1 MVLPIV
7 KARWI
12 VAGMAVSAAAAVSA
26 AEPLSGR
33 RTEIVQVVEKVAPA
47 VVNISAEQTLRQR
60 PSLFDDFFFGFDG
73 RQRKRT
79 SQSLGSGAIID
90 AKGIIVTNDHVVS
103 GASKITAMT
112 KSGLELECDV
122 VGSDADN
129 DLAVLRVRKATAP
142 LPALKLGSSADLMIG
157 ETIVAIGNPFGLS
170 NTVTAGVVSAKG
182 RSVRG
187 ENNQTYTDFI
197 QTDAS
202 INPGNSGGPLVN
214 LDGEMVGV
222 ATAIIG
228 GAQGIGFAIPSDRAR
243 RIVNDLL
250 RYGEVRAVWIGVR
263 GRTLVSGEENR
274 PRGFRVRTVY
284 PNSPA
289 SRAGIREGDQIVS
302 VDGTPI
308 DSQEAFETVLSTRGP
323 GLPLKIV
330 LRSKQAE
337 RTVTVEGEA
346 PPGGIGVQI
355 LREDIG
361 LSLRRSSDGYRVVA
375 VDRDS
380 LAAQAGL
387 KPGDSLL
394 SINGTAVRGP
404 EDVDHVLQRDFNKTS
419 LLMEVGRGRFSYSLT
434 FPLD

>member
-1 MVLPIV
+1 
-7 KARWI
+7 
-12 VAGMAVSAAAAVSA
+12 
-26 AEPLSGR
+26 
-33 RTEIVQVVEKVAPA
+33 
-47 VVNISAEQTLRQR
+47 
-60 PSLFDDFFFGFDG
+60 
-73 RQRKRT
+73 
-79 SQSLGSGAIID
+79 
-90 AKGIIVTNDHVVS
+90 
-103 GASKITAMT
+103 
-112 KSGLELECDV
+112 
-122 VGSDADN
+122 
-129 DLAVLRVRKATAP
+129 

-214 LDGEMVGV
+214 IDGEMVGV

-228 GAQGIGFAIPSDRAR
+228 GAQGIGFAIPADRAR
-243 RIVNDLL
+243 RIVDDLL

-263 GRTLVSGEENR
+263 GKTLLTGEENR
-274 PRGFRVRTVY
+274 PRGFRVRAVS

-302 VDGTPI
+302 ADGSPI

-323 GLPLKIV
+323 GTPLKLV
-330 LRSKQAE
+330 LRNKQAE
-337 RTVTVEGEA
+337 RTVTVQGEA
-346 PPGGIGVQI
+346 PPAGIGTQI
-355 LREDIG
+355 LREEIG
-361 LSLRRSSDGYRVVA
+361 LTLRRSQDGYRIA
-375 VDRDS
+375 SVDRDS

-387 KPGDSLL
+387 KPGDTLL
-394 SINGTAVRGP
+394 SLNGTAVRGP
-404 EDVDHVLQRDFNKTS
+404 EDVDRVLQRDFNKNS
-419 LLMEVGRGRFSYSLT
+419 VLMEVGRGRFSYSLT

>member
-1 MVLPIV
+1 MLRVRRLAALP
-7 KARWI
+7 
-12 VAGMAVSAAAAVSA
+12 VALLAASAAAL
-26 AEPLSGR
+26 PLSNR
-33 RTEIVQVVEKVAPA
+33 RTEVVQVVEKIAPA

-60 PSLFDDFFFGFDG
+60 PSLFDDFFFGADG
-73 RQRKRT
+73 RGRRRT

-90 AKGIIVTNDHVVS
+90 PKGIIITNDHVVS

-112 KSGLELECDV
+112 KSGLELECEI

-129 DLAVLRVRKATAP
+129 DLAVLRVRKPTSP
-142 LPALKLGSSADLMIG
+142 LPALKMGSSADLMIG
-157 ETIVAIGNPFGLS
+157 ETIIAIGNPFGLS

-182 RSVRG
+182 RSVKG
-187 ENNQTYTDFI
+187 ENGQAYTDFI

-228 GAQGIGFAIPSDRAR
+228 GAQGIGFAIPVDRAH

-263 GRTLVSGEENR
+263 GKTLVTGEENR

-289 SRAGIREGDQIVS
+289 ARAGIREGDQIIS
-302 VDGTPI
+302 VDGTAI
-308 DSQEAFETVLSTRGP
+308 DSQEAFETILSTRGP
-323 GLPLKIV
+323 GLPLKLV
-330 LRSKQAE
+330 LRNRQGDRA
-337 RTVTVEGEA
+337 VTVQGES
-346 PPGGIGVQI
+346 PPPGIGVAI

-361 LSLRRSSDGYRVVA
+361 IGLRRSTDGYRIVS

-387 KPGDSLL
+387 RAGDYVLGV
-394 SINGTAVRGP
+394 NGTAVRGP
-404 EDVDHVLQRDFNKTS
+404 EDVDRILQRDFNRTS

>member
-1 MVLPIV
+1 VRRPI
-7 KARWI
+7 A
-12 VAGMAVSAAAAVSA
+12 ALLALAVTAAAAA
-26 AEPLSGR
+26 GPLSNR
-33 RTEIVQVVEKVAPA
+33 RNEIVLVVEKVSPA

-60 PSLFDDFFFGFDG
+60 PSIFDDFFFGGDG

-112 KSGLELECDV
+112 KSGLELECEI

-129 DLAVLRVRKATAP
+129 DLAVLRVRKPSGA

-228 GAQGIGFAIPSDRAR
+228 GAQGIGFAIPADRAR
-243 RIVNDLL
+243 RIVDDLL

-263 GRTLVSGEENR
+263 GKTLLSGEENR
-274 PRGFRVRTVY
+274 PRGFRIRTVS

-302 VDGTPI
+302 VDGSAI

-323 GLPLKIV
+323 GTPLKLV
-330 LRSKQAE
+330 LRNKQAE
-337 RTVTVEGEA
+337 RTVTVQGEA
-346 PPGGIGVQI
+346 PPAGIGAQI

-361 LSLRRSSDGYRVVA
+361 LTLRRSQDGYRIA
-375 VDRDS
+375 SVDRDS

-387 KPGDSLL
+387 KPGDALL

-404 EDVDHVLQRDFNKTS
+404 EDVDHVLQRDFNKNS